1 MMEPT
6 DIKIQEALQNANE
19 WIAFL
24 ATRPDAE
31 LVRRLDTNAFQYEIA
46 YKNKDEKLCEFM
58 DVMHRILV
66 EARIYKDEHQIPD
79 EISEISLEVSQME
92 HVIAQEEVRQEVL
105 ESLHP
110 QRISKPKIQEDNSN
124 QISLF

>member
-1 MMEPT
+1 MEPT
-6 DIKIQEALQNANE
+6 ELKIQEALQHATA
-19 WIAFL
+19 WIAHL

-46 YKNKDEKLCEFM
+46 YKNKDVKLCELM

-66 EARIYKDEHQIPD
+66 EARMYKDEHQIPD

-92 HVIAQEEVRQEVL
+92 HVIAHEEVRQEVL

-110 QRISKPKIQEDNSN
+110 QRISKPKIQEDNSS
-124 QISLF
+124 QMSLF

>member
-1 MMEPT
+1 MEPT
-6 DIKIQEALQNANE
+6 DIKIQEALQNANK
-19 WIAFL
+19 WIAHL

-46 YKNKDEKLCEFM
+46 YKSKDEKLCEFM
-58 DVMHRILV
+58 NIMHRILV
-66 EARIYKDEHQIPD
+66 EARIYKDEHQTPD

-92 HVIAQEEVRQEVL
+92 HIIAQEEVRQEVL
-105 ESLHP
+105 ESFQP

>member
-1 MMEPT
+1 MEPT
-6 DIKIQEALQNANE
+6 EIKIQEALQHANE
-19 WIAFL
+19 WIAYL

-31 LVRRLDTNAFQYEIA
+31 LARRLDTNGWQYEIA

-58 DVMHRILV
+58 NIMRRILV
-66 EARIYKDEHQIPD
+66 EARVYKDEHQIPD

-92 HVIAQEEVRQEVL
+92 HVLTQEEVRQEVI
-105 ESLHP
+105 ESFQP

>member
-1 MMEPT
+1 MEPT
-6 DIKIQEALQNANE
+6 EIKIQEALQNANE

-31 LVRRLDTNAFQYEIA
+31 LARRLDTNGWQYQIA

-58 DVMHRILV
+58 NIMRRILV

-92 HVIAQEEVRQEVL
+92 HVLAQEEVRHEVI
-105 ESLHP
+105 ESFQP
-110 QRISKPKIQEDNSN
+110 QRISKPKIQEDNSS
-124 QISLF
+124 QMSLF

>member
-1 MMEPT
+1 MEPT
-6 DIKIQEALQNANE
+6 EIKIQEALQHANE

-24 ATRPDAE
+24 ATRPDEE
-31 LVRRLDTNAFQYEIA
+31 LVRRLDTNGWQYQIA

-58 DVMHRILV
+58 NIMHRILV

-92 HVIAQEEVRQEVL
+92 HVVAQEEVRKDVL
-105 ESLHP
+105 ESLQP
-110 QRISKPKIQEDNSN
+110 QRISKPKIQEDNSS
-124 QISLF
+124 QMSLF

>member
-1 MMEPT
+1 MEPT

-19 WIAFL
+19 WIAHL

-46 YKNKDEKLCEFM
+46 YKNNDAKLCEFM

-79 EISEISLEVSQME
+79 EISEITLEVSQME

-110 QRISKPKIQEDNSN
+110 QRISKPKIQEDNSS
-124 QISLF
+124 QMSLF

>member
-1 MMEPT
+1 MEST

-19 WIAFL
+19 WITYL
-24 ATRPDAE
+24 AKKPHKE
-31 LVRRLDTNAFQYEIA
+31 LERRLGINELQYQHACNTKQE
-46 YKNKDEKLCEFM
+46 NLCELM
-58 DVMHRILV
+58 NIMHRILV

-79 EISEISLEVSQME
+79 EPNEMELAISQME
-92 HVIAQEEVRQEVL
+92 YITAQEEERQEIV
-105 ESLHP
+105 ESFQS

>member
-1 MMEPT
+1 MEPT
-6 DIKIQEALQNANE
+6 DIKIQDALQYANE
-19 WIAFL
+19 WIAHL

-46 YKNKDEKLCEFM
+46 YKNKDVKLCELM

-66 EARIYKDEHQIPD
+66 EARMHKDEHQIPD

-92 HVIAQEEVRQEVL
+92 HVIAQDEVRQEVL

-110 QRISKPKIQEDNSN
+110 QRISKPKIQEDNSS
-124 QISLF
+124 QMTLF

>member
-1 MMEPT
+1 MHPT
-6 DIKIQEALQNANE
+6 EIKIQEALQNANK

-24 ATRPDAE
+24 ATRPDAD
-31 LVRRLDTNAFQYEIA
+31 LVRRLDTNGFQYEIA
-46 YKNKDEKLCEFM
+46 YKNNDEKLCEFM
-58 DVMHRILV
+58 EIMRRILI

-79 EISEISLEVSQME
+79 EISEISLAVSKME
-92 HVIAQEEVRQEVL
+92 HITVQEEERQEVL
-105 ESLHP
+105 QSFRS

>member
-1 MMEPT
+1 MEPT
-6 DIKIQEALQNANE
+6 EIKIQEALQNANE
-19 WIAFL
+19 WIAYL

-58 DVMHRILV
+58 NIMHRILV

-92 HVIAQEEVRQEVL
+92 HVIAQEEIRQEVL

-110 QRISKPKIQEDNSN
+110 QRFSKPKIQEDNSN

>member
-1 MMEPT
+1 MEPT
-6 DIKIQEALQNANE
+6 DLKIQEALQHAND
-19 WIAFL
+19 WIANL

-46 YKNKDEKLCEFM
+46 YKNKDVKLCELM

-66 EARIYKDEHQIPD
+66 EARMYKDEHQIPD

-110 QRISKPKIQEDNSN
+110 QRISKPKIQEDNSS
-124 QISLF
+124 QMTLF

>member
-1 MMEPT
+1 MHPT
-6 DIKIQEALQNANE
+6 EIKIQQALQNANE

-31 LVRRLDTNAFQYEIA
+31 LCRRLDTNGFQYEIA
-46 YKNKDEKLCEFM
+46 CKNNDEKLCEFM
-58 DVMHRILV
+58 EIMRRILI

-79 EISEISLEVSQME
+79 EISEISLAVSKME
-92 HVIAQEEVRQEVL
+92 HITVQEEERQEVL
-105 ESLHP
+105 QSFQP
-110 QRISKPKIQEDNSN
+110 QRISKAKIQEDNSN